1 MPKYGITAS
10 LVILGCMATAGC
22 TDQMSASLNLQAATI
37 EELVPFTG
45 NVSDRSVRLTLK
57 LAGAPNCSS
66 QASSL
71 RYGFLFDSDLDEGTG
86 QQSEAFAG
94 LGVDTQIVA
103 SCNTA
108 TGSFES
114 TSGTVSLIT
123 SEDGSAE
130 LRIDATLKDLPA
142 LQLRYVAYAFENNQF
157 VRLPA
162 APNAAAWAYYEIQ
175 KF

>member
-1 MPKYGITAS
+1 
-10 LVILGCMATAGC
+10 
-22 TDQMSASLNLQAATI
+22 LQAATI
-37 EELVPFTG
+37 EELVPFTS

-57 LAGAPNCSS
+57 LAGAPNCS

-86 QQSEAFAG
+86 RQSEAFAG

-103 SCNTA
+103 SCNA
-108 TGSFES
+108 ETGSFES
-114 TSGTVSLIT
+114 ASGSVSIIT

-162 APNAAAWAYYEIQ
+162 APNVAAWAYYEIQ